1 MELITKAPKGTVD
14 IVPGKSEKWQVVED
28 VFRSEAELN
37 GFGEVRTPVFEHTEL
52 FQRGVGDTTDVV
64 EKQMYTFEDKGG
76 RSITLRPE
84 GTAGAVRAMLEN
96 GLYNAGYPVK
106 LYYLTSCYRYEKPQA
121 GRLRE
126 LHQFGVE
133 MFGAAEPVADAQ
145 IIAMALSAFKRLGL
159 EDVGLQLN
167 SIGCPECRKEYHKAL
182 KEYFTARKEQL
193 CDTCLSRL
201 ERNPMRILDCK
212 SPECQEV
219 CKGAPKITDYLC
231 EDCKAHFAKVQEFL
245 TALGIEFEIDPGLVR
260 GLDYYTRT
268 VFEFPSKSL
277 GFALGGGGRYDG
289 LVEEMGGTLFT
300 VAKDV
305 KLQVEFNPG
314 RVKGYRLI
322 GYENRLMAAEDFAD
336 DARDGGEIG
345 AGHDSAVLVD
355 AMMRNVY
362 GSRSTAEAFLPLLR
376 RGMKRI
382 AAITEI
388 ESSNS
393 WSTGKTDLAYHASL
407 AGLNM
412 MGKILFNHLRPEG
425 FTFRWYCDDG
435 APGGMCAADYIT
447 SGLCYDEKEPYIH
460 SDENRLVLRD
470 AWLREI
476 SW

>member
-14 IVPGKSEKWQVVED
+14 IVPGKSEKWQVMED

-52 FQRGVGDTTDVV
+52 FLRGVGDTTDVV

-182 KEYFTARKEQL
+182 KEYFTARKDQL

-219 CKGAPKITDYLC
+219 AQGAPKITDYLC

-289 LVEEMGGTLFT
+289 LVEEMGGKPTPGLGFGLGLDRILM
-300 VAKDV
+300 A
-305 KLQVEFNPG
+305 LEAQQVEFPQLPKCEMYIATMGEEAQKKAFLLLDELHRCGIPADTDLCG
-314 RVKGYRLI
+314 RGLKAQMKYAGKI
-322 GYENRLMAAEDFAD
+322 GAKFTMVLGDNELQEGKAEMKNMKTGEKRKIAISGEDFINDYVTVSTEAEDFSQ
-336 DARDGGEIG
+336 DGI
-345 AGHDSAVLVD
+345 
-355 AMMRNVY
+355 
-362 GSRSTAEAFLPLLR
+362 F
-376 RGMKRI
+376 
-382 AAITEI
+382 
-388 ESSNS
+388 
-393 WSTGKTDLAYHASL
+393 
-407 AGLNM
+407 
-412 MGKILFNHLRPEG
+412 F
-425 FTFRWYCDDG
+425 
-435 APGGMCAADYIT
+435 
-447 SGLCYDEKEPYIH
+447 
-460 SDENRLVLRD
+460 
-470 AWLREI
+470 
-476 SW
+476 

>member
-182 KEYFTARKEQL
+182 KEYFTARKDQL

-219 CKGAPKITDYLC
+219 AQGAPKITDYLC

-289 LVEEMGGTLFT
+289 LVEEFGGKPTPGLGFGLGLDRILM
-300 VAKDV
+300 A
-305 KLQVEFNPG
+305 LEAQQVEFPQLPKCEMYIATMGEEAQKKAFLLLDELHRCGIPADTDLCG
-314 RVKGYRLI
+314 RGLKAQMKYADKI
-322 GYENRLMAAEDFAD
+322 GAKFTMVLGDNELQQGKAEMKNMKTGEKRKISISGEDFINDYVTVSTEAEDFSQ
-336 DARDGGEIG
+336 DGI
-345 AGHDSAVLVD
+345 
-355 AMMRNVY
+355 
-362 GSRSTAEAFLPLLR
+362 F
-376 RGMKRI
+376 
-382 AAITEI
+382 
-388 ESSNS
+388 
-393 WSTGKTDLAYHASL
+393 
-407 AGLNM
+407 
-412 MGKILFNHLRPEG
+412 F
-425 FTFRWYCDDG
+425 
-435 APGGMCAADYIT
+435 
-447 SGLCYDEKEPYIH
+447 
-460 SDENRLVLRD
+460 
-470 AWLREI
+470 
-476 SW
+476 